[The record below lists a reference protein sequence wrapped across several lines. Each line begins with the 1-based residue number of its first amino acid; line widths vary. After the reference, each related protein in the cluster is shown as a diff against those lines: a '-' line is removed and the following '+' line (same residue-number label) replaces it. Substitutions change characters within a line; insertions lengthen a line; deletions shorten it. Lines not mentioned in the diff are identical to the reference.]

1 MGGCFRGSPG
11 KGKMFT
17 RALSKDAQ
25 TALALLGKSG
35 ILNDA
40 YLAGGTACAL
50 QLGHRLSFDLDFF
63 TPKEFEIS
71 GMIET
76 LKKTVGLRLER
87 SARGTILGKIK
98 DTRFSLFSYQPKPI
112 FPLKRFLGV
121 DILDLRDIAA
131 MKVAAVSDRGA
142 RRDFIDLYFI
152 CKRKIALGDIFKFYD
167 KKYGKLAANLI
178 HIQKS
183 LVYFIDAEGDEMP
196 RMLKSCKWEE
206 VKSFFEQKVKKIVIG
221 EEKRL
226 EKYLKKGRE
235 KK

>member
-1 MGGCFRGSPG
+1 MGGYFRGSPG

-63 TPKEFEIS
+63 TPKEFEVS
-71 GMIET
+71 RMIET
-76 LKKTVGLRLER
+76 LKKTVDLQIER
-87 SARGTILGKIK
+87 SAQGTILGKIK
-98 DTRFSLFSYQPKPI
+98 DTRFSLFFYQPKPI
-112 FPLKRFLGV
+112 FPLKIFLGV
-121 DILDLRDIAA
+121 NILDLRDIAA
-131 MKVAAVSDRGA
+131 MKVVAVSDRGA

-183 LVYFIDAEGDEMP
+183 LLYFTDAEGDEMP
-196 RMLKSCKWEE
+196 KMLKPCKWGE
-206 VKSFFEQKVKKIVIG
+206 VKSFFEQEIKKLAF
-221 EEKRL
+221 KDH
-226 EKYLKKGRE
+226 
-235 KK
+235 